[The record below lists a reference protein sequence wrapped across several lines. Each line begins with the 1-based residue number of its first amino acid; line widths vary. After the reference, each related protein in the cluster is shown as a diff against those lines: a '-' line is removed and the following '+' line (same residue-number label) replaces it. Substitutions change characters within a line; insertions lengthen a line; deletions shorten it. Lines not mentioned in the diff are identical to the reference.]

1 MSAGRR
7 VGIEQQISIT
17 DGRGWGAGDGERDSN
32 GQMLPALLLFFIN
45 APATEAT
52 ALKDDL
58 QSISVTVNPTEMY
71 LFATVPPSNWR
82 PNA

>member
-1 MSAGRR
+1 MASEIVMGRCC
-7 VGIEQQISIT
+7 T
-17 DGRGWGAGDGERDSN
+17 AT
-32 GQMLPALLLFFIN
+32 ALLFFFIN

-58 QSISVTVNPTEMY
+58 QSLSVTVTPKRFTEIY
-71 LFATVPPSNWR
+71 IFATVPPSYWR